1 MADRGC
7 NRAETWR
14 EEKMVRGREA
24 QRELKR
30 EREREMQRL
39 SRGSEEN

>member
-24 QRELKR
+24 HRDLKR
-30 EREREMQRL
+30 DREMQRL
-39 SRGSEEN
+39 SRGSEEEN